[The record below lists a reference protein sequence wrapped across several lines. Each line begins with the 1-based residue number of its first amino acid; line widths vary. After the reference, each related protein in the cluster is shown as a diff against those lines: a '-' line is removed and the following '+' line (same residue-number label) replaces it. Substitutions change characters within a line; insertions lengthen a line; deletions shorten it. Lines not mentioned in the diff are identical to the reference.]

1 MVYPLADYQHCFF
14 IFLCNNVSGMYR
26 KCIAMYR
33 ACISSNW
40 LLFYNSILHQTECHC
55 VSTFRGSCS
64 SRFIFLGSCF
74 TSVSGACH
82 FISNDR
88 LINQCSERCITIPLY
103 PWKCFFVFPLEGT
116 LFPFSGFL
124 FPGVSKMFFC
134 DSFCFQ
140 QEFRVPLEVKY
151 HITIIPSQTVF
162 CVHTW
167 RTSVQISGVLFSVVH
182 KTVFWCSVCFQN
194 SIYVSKL
201 DSSLLIYAIF
211 RPGCYSLHRAGLT
224 N

>member
-140 QEFRVPLEVKY
+140 QEFRVTLSWDNITFPLYPVK
-151 HITIIPSQTVF
+151 QFFVF
-162 CVHTW
+162 TLAVHLFNYRGFCFLSFTK
-167 RTSVQISGVLFSVVH
+167 QFSGVQF
-182 KTVFWCSVCFQN
+182 
-194 SIYVSKL
+194 VSKIV
-201 DSSLLIYAIF
+201 SM
-211 RPGCYSLHRAGLT
+211 
-224 N
+224 

>member
-1 MVYPLADYQHCFF
+1 M
-14 IFLCNNVSGMYR
+14 
-26 KCIAMYR
+26 
-33 ACISSNW
+33 
-40 LLFYNSILHQTECHC
+40 
-55 VSTFRGSCS
+55 
-64 SRFIFLGSCF
+64 
-74 TSVSGACH
+74 
-82 FISNDR
+82 
-88 LINQCSERCITIPLY
+88 
-103 PWKCFFVFPLEGT
+103 FPI
-116 LFPFSGFL
+116 SGFL

-211 RPGCYSLHRAGLT
+211 SPGCYSLSVSNNYLPLLQATSPSCLQSTISPLPQSFPQDDLGQIPWEHPFLCF
-224 N
+224 